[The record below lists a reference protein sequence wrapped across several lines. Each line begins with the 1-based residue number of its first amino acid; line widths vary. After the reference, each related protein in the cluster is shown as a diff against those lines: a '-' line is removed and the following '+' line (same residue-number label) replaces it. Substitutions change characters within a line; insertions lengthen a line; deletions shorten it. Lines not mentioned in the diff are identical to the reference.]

1 MLPLNA
7 NSLSERKGDL
17 RSRKIARFGL
27 VISLSLVMTI
37 AFQKNDAVAQETTN
51 HYRQWAF
58 IQLNDLDQFYCLD
71 ELNYK
76 ESRWNPKAKNGI
88 TPKRIAELA
97 GQIHCVALIDWLTTK
112 CAHFRSQCD
121 RKAALKCTGCRSV
134 AYCSKE
140 HQTAD
145 WEVHRHDCKSISTY
159 RKTLAAQVAP
169 LGKSTKKKNKKG
181 RRK

>member
-27 VISLSLVMTI
+27 VISLFIALNI
-37 AFQKNDAVAQETTN
+37 AFLKDDSVAQDRTN

-76 ESRWNPKAKNGI
+76 ESRWNPKAKNGSHYGI
-88 TPKRIAELA
+88 PQGRSKYLSKVD
-97 GQIHCVALIDWLTTK
+97 GYKQIDWQLK
-112 CAHFRSQCD
+112 YIEKRYSNPCNALAHH
-121 RKAALKCTGCRSV
+121 K
-134 AYCSKE
+134 
-140 HQTAD
+140 
-145 WEVHRHDCKSISTY
+145 I
-159 RKTLAAQVAP
+159 
-169 LGKSTKKKNKKG
+169 KG
-181 RRK
+181 WY

>member
-1 MLPLNA
+1 MLIEMKSYLTYMIPLNA

-37 AFQKNDAVAQETTN
+37 AFQKTNSVAKETTN

-76 ESRWNPKAKNGI
+76 ESRWNPKAKNGSHYGI
-88 TPKRIAELA
+88 PQGRSKYLSRVD
-97 GQIHCVALIDWLTTK
+97 GYKQIDWQLK
-112 CAHFRSQCD
+112 YIEKRYSNPCNALAHH
-121 RKAALKCTGCRSV
+121 KLKGW
-134 AYCSKE
+134 Y
-140 HQTAD
+140 
-145 WEVHRHDCKSISTY
+145 
-159 RKTLAAQVAP
+159 
-169 LGKSTKKKNKKG
+169 
-181 RRK
+181 

>member
-37 AFQKNDAVAQETTN
+37 AFQKNDVQALETTN

-76 ESRWNPKAKNGI
+76 ESRWNPKAKNGSHYGI
-88 TPKRIAELA
+88 PQGRSKYLSRVD
-97 GQIHCVALIDWLTTK
+97 GYKQIDWQLK
-112 CAHFRSQCD
+112 YIEKRYSNPCNALAHH
-121 RKAALKCTGCRSV
+121 K
-134 AYCSKE
+134 
-140 HQTAD
+140 
-145 WEVHRHDCKSISTY
+145 I
-159 RKTLAAQVAP
+159 
-169 LGKSTKKKNKKG
+169 KG
-181 RRK
+181 WY

>member
-27 VISLSLVMTI
+27 VISLFIALNI
-37 AFQKNDAVAQETTN
+37 AFLKDDSVAQDRTN

-76 ESRWNPKAKNGI
+76 ESRWNPKAKNGSHYGI
-88 TPKRIAELA
+88 PQGRSKYLSRVD
-97 GQIHCVALIDWLTTK
+97 GYKQIDWQLK
-112 CAHFRSQCD
+112 YIEKRYSNPCNALAHH
-121 RKAALKCTGCRSV
+121 K
-134 AYCSKE
+134 
-140 HQTAD
+140 
-145 WEVHRHDCKSISTY
+145 I
-159 RKTLAAQVAP
+159 
-169 LGKSTKKKNKKG
+169 KG
-181 RRK
+181 WY

>member
-27 VISLSLVMTI
+27 VISLFIVINT
-37 AFQKNDAVAQETTN
+37 AFLKIDSVYANTTN

-76 ESRWNPKAKNGI
+76 ESRWNPKAKNGSHYGI
-88 TPKRIAELA
+88 PQGRSKYLLKAN
-97 GQIHCVALIDWLTTK
+97 GYKQIDWQLK
-112 CAHFRSQCD
+112 YIKKRYSNPCNALAHH
-121 RKAALKCTGCRSV
+121 K
-134 AYCSKE
+134 
-140 HQTAD
+140 
-145 WEVHRHDCKSISTY
+145 I
-159 RKTLAAQVAP
+159 
-169 LGKSTKKKNKKG
+169 KG
-181 RRK
+181 WY